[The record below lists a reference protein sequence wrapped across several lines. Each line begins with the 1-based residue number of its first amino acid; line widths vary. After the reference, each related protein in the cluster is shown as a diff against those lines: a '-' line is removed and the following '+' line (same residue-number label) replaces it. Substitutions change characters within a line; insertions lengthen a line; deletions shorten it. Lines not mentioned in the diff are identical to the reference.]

1 MIIVSAKKLNT
12 PEGVEDTTSLKVT
25 FNHGVDELGNPIQ
38 IISSVP
44 KNEENKDYQ
53 EILKWVADGNTIE
66 EAD

>member
-44 KNEENKDYQ
+44 KNEEKIDDQNKDPSINNDQ
-53 EILKWVADGNTIE
+53 PFNFAV
-66 EAD
+66 